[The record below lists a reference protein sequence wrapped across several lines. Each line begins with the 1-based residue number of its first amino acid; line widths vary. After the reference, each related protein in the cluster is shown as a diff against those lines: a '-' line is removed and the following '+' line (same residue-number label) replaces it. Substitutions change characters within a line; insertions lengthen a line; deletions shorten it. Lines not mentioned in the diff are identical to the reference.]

1 MFKTS
6 GGKYIAP
13 QSMENK
19 FKESRYIEQIMVLGD
34 GRKFPSALIVP
45 AFDSVKS
52 WCAIKGIPYTNDE
65 EMLKNPKVLEKFQ
78 REIDEFNEKFA
89 HYEKIKKF
97 TLLSKLWSIE
107 GGELT
112 AKLSLKRKVI
122 LQKYEKEVEGM
133 YKE

>member
-19 FKESRYIEQIMVLGD
+19 FKESRVIEQIMVLGD
-34 GRKFPSALIVP
+34 GRKFPAALVVP
-45 AFDSVKS
+45 SFDGLKA
-52 WCAIKGIPYTNDE
+52 WCEIKGIPYTSDE
-65 EMLKNPKVLEKFQ
+65 AMLKNPKVLEKFQ
-78 REIDEFNEKFA
+78 REIDKYNESFAQYERVKKFA
-89 HYEKIKKF
+89 
-97 TLLSKLWSIE
+97 LLPKLWSIDA
-107 GGELT
+107 GEMT

-122 LQKYEKEVEGM
+122 LQKYEKQVEDM